1 VLGRSDRMV
10 ITYELTPDLRRKLK
24 KPLGMLIRGSFSE
37 TMKKFRDVAKKEN
50 SPRIISVGDT
60 VSKNLVTHKIFPQ
73 LSIVDNKVMRKNIE
87 PVLLEVDQT
96 LRVKNPPGTITEEA
110 VTAVQEALKCNYRVK
125 IVVDGEEDLLT
136 LIAVLFA
143 PEDSLIVYGQPH
155 EGVVVVKAT
164 HEKKA
169 EVTEILKAMKV
180 IRKPK

>member
-1 VLGRSDRMV
+1 M
-10 ITYELTPDLRRKLK
+10 
-24 KPLGMLIRGSFSE
+24 
-37 TMKKFRDVAKKEN
+37 
-50 SPRIISVGDT
+50 
-60 VSKNLVTHKIFPQ
+60 SKNLVTHKIFPQ

-169 EVTEILKAMKV
+169 EVAEILKAMKV